1 MRLAK
6 GVAEDKNKK
15 RGKCWVY
22 AQRGVVWIKKA
33 NGRERDREVSN
44 QEGVS
49 HMRGLD
55 L

>member
-1 MRLAK
+1 M
-6 GVAEDKNKK
+6 AEDKNKEV
-15 RGKCWVY
+15 KCWVY
-22 AQRGVVWIKKA
+22 AQRGVVWIKKT
-33 NGRERDREVSN
+33 NGVRERDREESN